1 MNGISVII
9 CCYNSEQ
16 RIKPTLEHLNLQ
28 EANFPWELIIVDN
41 NCTDA
46 TVQTVNYCI
55 KEMHQLAERTNI
67 VKETEPGLNYARLRG
82 VKASKYDLVLFCDDD
97 NWLNESYLQRG
108 FDFLKNNPDFGVV
121 GGNGIEKCEINPPK
135 WFDKYKSLYAIGC
148 RNDGEV
154 SNVYGAG
161 MLLKKELLSGINF
174 SMSDRKGDSLASGGD
189 SEICYNVISK
199 GYKIR
204 QLCDNTFYHFIPKDR
219 LKNIYI
225 YNMFYAVGKTR
236 KELYKIAPKHYKL
249 FNPSY
254 RLRKDIKN
262 LFKALLKLDWLSVK
276 CNFYSL
282 KAYWLN

>member
-28 EANFPWELIIVDN
+28 QTNFPWELIIVDN

-46 TVQTVNYCI
+46 TVQTVKNCT
-55 KEMHQLAERTNI
+55 KQMHQLAGRTSI
-67 VKETEPGLNYARLRG
+67 VNESEPGLNYARLRG

-97 NWLNESYLQRG
+97 NWLNKSYLQRG
-108 FDFLKNNPDFGVV
+108 FNFLKNNPDFGVV
-121 GGNGIEKCEINPPK
+121 GGSGIEKCEIAAPQ

-161 MLLKKELLSGINF
+161 MLLRKELLSGIDF

-189 SEICYNVISK
+189 SEICYNVINK
-199 GYKIR
+199 GFKIR
-204 QLCDNTFYHFIPKDR
+204 QLCDNTFYHFIPKER
-219 LKNIYI
+219 LKNAYI
-225 YNMFYAVGKTR
+225 YKMFYAVGKTR
-236 KELYKIAPKHYKL
+236 KELYKISPKHYKL

-254 RLRKDIKN
+254 RLRKDLKN
-262 LFKALLKLDWLSVK
+262 LFRAVMKLDWISVK